1 MQFPKKNESALDSI
15 EHELYDPR
23 HVAQGVMVH
32 KARSSRTTD
41 LPTSWGVDTPI
52 IKIEQT
58 EKGLSFGAK
67 LLVAA
72 SIILLISLAFTAWR
86 VLSSRN
92 IVSSANID
100 VTLGITPYIEGG
112 EITPLTVSI
121 NNRNST
127 AIEAVTATLM
137 YTKGSGSQDET
148 EKVNEKRDLGTLAAN
163 AYSRQDFQVSVYGK
177 ESESR
182 DITVKLEYK
191 VAGSNAIF
199 NKTVVTA
206 VVLKTSPIGIR
217 IDGPTSLSSG
227 QNATYTFTIKNNT
240 STTTTDSVF
249 ALTLPSAFTITETIP
264 KSTNGNVWHIDPI
277 KAGGSK
283 TITVSGSLTGT
294 QGEVSTLKAQIGSQ
308 GTSPTNIGVVYES
321 QTYDTLLKLSP
332 LTLSIAVD
340 TERGGADN
348 LRYGDKTTLTVN
360 YTNASDQTI
369 SDTQIQLSITGNAAL
384 YGQINSDEGY
394 YDSIAKTIT
403 WNKASVSNLSVLAPH
418 ATGVF
423 RVTVPI
429 VLLGNNS
436 PSLKLVLSGVG
447 TAVTKNDVT
456 ALVTKTLTVQGS
468 ASITAA
474 TAYKNSQFKNTGPV
488 PPIANT
494 ETSYT
499 AHIVV
504 SAQNAL
510 SNTKVSFVLPGYVTW
525 LNASSDPAHISYD
538 TRTRTVLWN
547 IGSLDAGK
555 TTFADVQISVKPSQS
570 HIGYSPAIT
579 SGIVL
584 DADEQVSRA
593 HINTTMSGLT
603 TFIKGETWPTNPSL
617 VVGQ

>member
-1 MQFPKKNESALDSI
+1 MQFPKKDESALDSI

-23 HVAQGVMVH
+23 HVVPGTMVH
-32 KARSSRTTD
+32 QTRSSRMTD
-41 LPTSWGVDTPI
+41 LPSSWGADTPI

-72 SIILLISLAFTAWR
+72 SIILFVSLSFTAWR

-112 EITPLTVSI
+112 EVTPLTVSI

-127 AIEAVTATLM
+127 AIESVTATLM

-148 EKVNEKRDLGTLAAN
+148 EKVNQKRDLGTLAAN

-191 VAGSNAIF
+191 VAGSNATF
-199 NKTVVTA
+199 SKTVTTA
-206 VVLKTSPIGIR
+206 VVLKTSPIGIH

-227 QNATYTFTIKNNT
+227 QSATYTFTIKNNT
-240 STTTTDSVF
+240 STTTADSVF
-249 ALTLPSAFTITETIP
+249 ALTLPSAFIVTETTP
-264 KSTNGNVWHIDPI
+264 KSTNGNVWHIDPL
-277 KAGGSK
+277 APGDSK

-294 QGEVSTLKAQIGSQ
+294 QGEISTLKAQVGSQ

-321 QTYDTLLKLSP
+321 QTFDTLLKLSP
-332 LTLSIAVD
+332 LTLSIGVD
-340 TERGGADN
+340 TERGSADN
-348 LRYGDKTTLTVN
+348 LRYGDKTTLTLT
-360 YTNASDQTI
+360 YTNTSDQTVT
-369 SDTQIQLSITGNAAL
+369 DAQIQLSITGNAAL
-384 YGQINSDEGY
+384 YGQVNPDVGY

-403 WNKASVSNLSVLAPH
+403 WNKSSITDLAILAPH

-423 RVTVPI
+423 RVIIPI
-429 VLLGNNS
+429 VLSGNNS
-436 PSLKLVLSGVG
+436 PSLKLVLSGAG

-468 ASITAA
+468 VSITAA
-474 TAYKNSQFKNTGPV
+474 TAYKNSQFKNNGPI

-494 ETSYT
+494 QTSYT

-525 LNASSDPAHISYD
+525 LNASSDPTHISYD

-547 IGSLDAGK
+547 VGSLDAGK
-555 TTFADVQISVKPSQS
+555 TTFADIQISVKPSQS
-570 HIGYSPAIT
+570 QIGSSPAIT

-593 HINTTMSGLT
+593 HINTTISGLT
-603 TFIKGETWPTNPSL
+603 TFIKGESWPTNPSL